1 VINEVLVDEQWTQT
15 TNFETALKLGKLQF
29 IDLSSTGKVGETQYS
44 GEQLAD
50 ALYVNKSLSAL
61 SKCFIHIF

>member
-1 VINEVLVDEQWTQT
+1 M
-15 TNFETALKLGKLQF
+15 ETSLKLGKLQF
-29 IDLSSTGKVGETQYS
+29 VDLSSTGKVGETQYS

-61 SKCFIHIF
+61 SKIF